1 MTRSFAIIGLLGIVG
16 ASSAQTS
23 TFNGKPS
30 TEEIKFFESKIR
42 PVLIEHC
49 YSCHS
54 EKADKIKGGLLLDGR
69 AGVHAGGDGGAIIVP
84 GQPDKSSLIRA
95 IRYKDDGFQMP
106 PKKKLPDHVIADFET
121 WVKMGAPDPRD
132 GGAAVVRNEIDIG
145 KGRQFWS
152 FQKPI
157 ASMPPPV
164 KDTKWPTS
172 DVDRFLLA
180 AMEKEGLSPVRDA
193 DPRSLIRRVYFDLI
207 GLPPP
212 PEVVEQFAFKP
223 TSEAYEKIVDELLAS
238 PLFGER
244 WGRHWLDVARYAES
258 SGKSVNF
265 NYPHAWRYRDYVIQ
279 SFNADKP
286 YDLFIREQLAG
297 DLLPSRDEKDKAT
310 KLVATGFLAI
320 GPKTLNERNRLHFE
334 LDQVDEQIDVTT
346 QAFLGITV
354 ACARCHDHKFD
365 PIPQKDYYA
374 LAGIFRSTETCYG
387 TVRFVQA
394 NNPSSLIS
402 LPKGSAPSAIT
413 EKLSEKERKSIE
425 DSIKK
430 NQELMREQK
439 DPVRNIFNFAQV
451 SLQQSQLD
459 SYDADGTPKLL
470 AMGVREKFRPADSPL
485 YNRGEPEQPGKTVP
499 RGMPQVMTEQQP
511 AIRRGSSGRL
521 ELASWIASADNPLTA
536 RVMVNRVWL
545 HLFGKGIVPTAD
557 NFGAA
562 GLPPT
567 NQPLLDTLAVQFMK
581 TQKWS
586 IKSLIRSLVT
596 TRAYRLSSTYNASN
610 DAIDPDHIRLWRSP
624 PRRLDA
630 ESIRDAMLAISG
642 QLEKTPPVGSPVAKA
657 GEGPSIRPRLQSSLK
672 VDPND
677 PHRTVYTPIIRD
689 NLPDALQ
696 LFDAADPNLVTAER
710 ATTTVPAQSLY
721 LMNNPF
727 VQKASERTASRLIE
741 KTSAE
746 SDRIREA
753 YLLVFGRP
761 PSGDEMRTAEKFLK
775 EYRSKAGNPPASPG
789 RFGRP
794 GLSGT
799 GRTME
804 KSTWSAFVQA
814 LFSSAE
820 FLYRN

>member
-1 MTRSFAIIGLLGIVG
+1 
-16 ASSAQTS
+16 
-23 TFNGKPS
+23 
-30 TEEIKFFESKIR
+30 
-42 PVLIEHC
+42 
-49 YSCHS
+49 
-54 EKADKIKGGLLLDGR
+54 
-69 AGVHAGGDGGAIIVP
+69 
-84 GQPDKSSLIRA
+84 
-95 IRYKDDGFQMP
+95 
-106 PKKKLPDHVIADFET
+106 
-121 WVKMGAPDPRD
+121 
-132 GGAAVVRNEIDIG
+132 
-145 KGRQFWS
+145 
-152 FQKPI
+152 
-157 ASMPPPV
+157 
-164 KDTKWPTS
+164 
-172 DVDRFLLA
+172 
-180 AMEKEGLSPVRDA
+180 
-193 DPRSLIRRVYFDLI
+193 
-207 GLPPP
+207 
-212 PEVVEQFAFKP
+212 
-223 TSEAYEKIVDELLAS
+223 
-238 PLFGER
+238 
-244 WGRHWLDVARYAES
+244 
-258 SGKSVNF
+258 
-265 NYPHAWRYRDYVIQ
+265 
-279 SFNADKP
+279 
-286 YDLFIREQLAG
+286 
-297 DLLPSRDEKDKAT
+297 
-310 KLVATGFLAI
+310 
-320 GPKTLNERNRLHFE
+320 
-334 LDQVDEQIDVTT
+334 
-346 QAFLGITV
+346 
-354 ACARCHDHKFD
+354 
-365 PIPQKDYYA
+365 
-374 LAGIFRSTETCYG
+374 
-387 TVRFVQA
+387 VQA

-413 EKLSEKERKSIE
+413 EKLSDKERKSME
-425 DSIKK
+425 ESIRK
-430 NQELMREQK
+430 NQQAMREQK
-439 DPVRNIFNFAQV
+439 DPVKNILNFAQI

-459 SYDADGTPKLL
+459 SYELDGTPKLL
-470 AMGVREKFRPADSPL
+470 AMGVREKIRTADSPV

-499 RGMPQVMTEQQP
+499 RAMPQVMTDQQP

-521 ELASWIASADNPLTA
+521 ELANWIASADNPLTA

-567 NQPLLDTLAVQFMK
+567 NQPLLDTLAVQFVK
-581 TQKWS
+581 SQKWS

-596 TRAYRLSSTYNASN
+596 TRTYRLSSTYNASN
-610 DAIDPDHIRLWRSP
+610 DAIDPDHVRLWRSA

-657 GEGPSIRPRLQSSLK
+657 GEGPSIRPRLPSSLK

-727 VQKASERTASRLIE
+727 VQKASEKTASRLIE

-775 EYRSKAGNPPASPG
+775 EYRSKAGNPPAPPG

-794 GLSGT
+794 GLPGT
-799 GRTME
+799 ARPTE